1 MELTSFI
8 LGVCAV
14 IVIMMVVG
22 TSVNYMTIKVLKKEL
37 ENLKNQDRENINY
50 ADQLHQHLEGEM
62 NKLYSYVDS
71 RHDKLQASSE
81 KEVENIYRIIDE
93 RQRNTEGNI
102 RDYLTSWQN
111 SEEFALMLN
120 TIKKKEFDSDLSKSY

>member
-1 MELTSFI
+1 MELTSFV

-22 TSVNYMTIKVLKKEL
+22 TSVNYMTIKVLKEEL

-71 RHDKLQASSE
+71 RHDKLQASFE
-81 KEVENIYRIIDE
+81 KETENIYRTMEE
-93 RQRNTEGNI
+93 RQKGTEGNI

-111 SEEFALMLN
+111 SDEFAIMLN
-120 TIKKKEFDSDLSKSY
+120 KIKKKEFDSDLSKSY

>member
-1 MELTSFI
+1 MEITSFI

-14 IVIMMVVG
+14 IVIMMIVG

-37 ENLKNQDRENINY
+37 ENLKNQDRETIDY
-50 ADQLHQHLEGEM
+50 TDQLNNNLHDEM

-71 RHDKLQASSE
+71 RHDKLQDRFE
-81 KEVENIYRIIDE
+81 REVENLVRMVDE
-93 RQRNTEGNI
+93 RQKNTEGNI

-111 SEEFALMLN
+111 SDEFAIMLN
-120 TIKKKEFDSDLSKSY
+120 KIKKKEFDSDLSKSY

>member
-14 IVIMMVVG
+14 IVIMMIVG

-50 ADQLHQHLEGEM
+50 SDQLHQHLEGEM

-71 RHDKLQASSE
+71 RHDKLQASFE
-81 KEVENIYRIIDE
+81 KETENIYRIIEE
-93 RQRNTEGNI
+93 RQKNTEGNI

-111 SEEFALMLN
+111 SDEFAIMLN
-120 TIKKKEFDSDLSKSY
+120 KIKKKEFDSDLSKSY

>member
-37 ENLKNQDRENINY
+37 ENLKNQDRVNINY

-93 RQRNTEGNI
+93 RQKGTVEDI
-102 RDYLTSWQN
+102 RSYINSWQT
-111 SEEFALMLN
+111 SDEFAIIMN
-120 TIKKKEFDSDLSKSY
+120 KIKKREFDSDLSKSY

>member
-37 ENLKNQDRENINY
+37 ENLKNQDRENIDY

-81 KEVENIYRIIDE
+81 REVENIYRIIDE
-93 RQRNTEGNI
+93 RQKGTVEDVRS
-102 RDYLTSWQN
+102 YLNSWQT
-111 SEEFALMLN
+111 SEEFAMMLN
-120 TIKKKEFDSDLSKSY
+120 KIKRKEFDSDLGLSY